1 MANIARSGRPT
12 QFSVPWRAR
21 LQRCFRGS
29 RSPHPLAARIAGWR
43 LSRHVRT
50 AGAAVALMRIDLELP
65 GYHREEESMEQA
77 HEGDGVAED
86 T

>member
-1 MANIARSGRPT
+1 MSGALYAGLRPR
-12 QFSVPWRAR
+12 RAR
-21 LQRCFRGS
+21 LIIQCVRNRAS
-29 RSPHPLAARIAGWR
+29 PLAARIAGWR

-50 AGAAVALMRIDLELP
+50 AGAAVALLRIDLALP
-65 GYHREEESMEQA
+65 EYHREEESMQQE